1 MQTAADIPLVGE
13 AINGGWGITPEIRQF
28 VAGKMVEHAG
38 SIDPRAAIPAARV
51 LVKMNEQQ
59 EQPKQ
64 ADSRGVVVNVGVGVQ
79 VMPPGIQVL
88 QDDDWYG
95 NSARLSSAP
104 DVAHAEGADVP
115 GAV

>member
-79 VMPPGIQVL
+79 VM